1 MDPSTF
7 VLFWLLV
14 LPKALD
20 AQDDN
25 FDITLPTA
33 PIAFYLKSLANSEL
47 GVAKLQETLITAAA
61 AKKKHQVHSS
71 TKTSRN
77 DDAFLQI
84 VSEKLSQKW
93 KAFNSHLN
101 SITVKLENKLQES
114 SSGLTAALDHK
125 VVLPP
130 CCATQ
135 DQNEAAKGCS
145 VIHLGYNGT
154 RTARIASEVFDS
166 LLTTPEGSKRQFFIS
181 TDRTTHLEF
190 PASRACGQQAYN
202 WHRPSFVQSVAPN
215 RKHVLII
222 LDRGNSISTLQLD
235 VGRSIAGYI
244 LESLQVP
251 DQVALLTI
259 DSSRINVASNQA
271 CGSWARASS
280 LTKKVLRS
288 HLSSINRMSYQR
300 YDHPTALQKAN
311 ELIQKVS
318 GTKVDLFYI
327 TTTKS
332 LHIKSFLDSYQT
344 LMAKST
350 AAGGKLSMKLFL
362 MDSKD
367 GEEQS
372 RDADLNLSKE
382 IAKLCQTKN
391 VCLTTKNIDSTLL
404 LSYKIGDLFDFDDV
418 ETSSSSG
425 PNSTVSLPWIDELGG
440 HEMVLTLTYKVQG
453 SLRMTTQAV
462 IGLDLDYKYLFEDFF
477 YHDTEQSYFCV
488 LHAKSRSVIYHPRL
502 LSHGAAQD
510 QVFTQGLGFHQI
522 ESEKIENYTIEE
534 DKLYNQM
541 AGSYE
546 TEDKMYNWKH
556 VGEEFIIVSIQRR
569 GKQPAAASNDAPV
582 TYALQSLSVP
592 IQKLFEV
599 SVVFHRLD
607 VLPPQYQMK
616 LCRHLLRPAT
626 LETGSVFLSPKA
638 VTNPYSYL
646 QGNIE
651 ANRILSMMRYL
662 TKAQA
667 TDDGDATAAQKHHL
681 QPVIRDQLQALA
693 HSVLPV
699 WKNMSFTSGM
709 NNYIVRRF
717 AATDRGLLMAYPGS
731 PLPDGFDPLRQEWY
745 LTAKKFPSKV
755 VVTPPRLDQ
764 GGAGYVLTVSQYV
777 SSSETQEVAGAE
789 EGGAVISMD
798 LTLGYINKMLLDTMP
813 ICQNMLHQGVRCFIF
828 DHQGY
833 LIVHPSQFDHTQS
846 DIEGLHITQVEH
858 LAVSLMLE
866 DQTLVTRRQCKRFS
880 DMTLQRYY
888 HFNTSDSS
896 SSQKKVWQNSD
907 LDCWRYKVSMLPET
921 NLFLA
926 VLLTNSSK
934 CASRAD
940 VTFCPHNP
948 TRSCILCNEDHHPNQ
963 HQCESPC
970 QCPLSQCSQAKIDT
984 DVCSMPEPQVPP
996 KPERGGMMLEDLSLP
1011 PCFDTNCKRHS
1022 SRNKCFGVIGCAW
1035 CEFELNGQEAFCSE
1049 EAKCFG
1055 GVWGSHWPYDRYER
1069 GAKLVEDDYF
1079 FRKTPSLVPIAGSVL
1094 SVILF
1099 LGISAYCIRNY
1110 DKCLRQ
1116 PTTLRVV
1123 RRHARNGSILQAA
1136 ASFEEVLE
1144 EQNQDELHELSNRN
1158 ENVATTAIV
1167 SPYRINPGYR
1177 RPCATDSD
1185 HGYSTMTPMGGDIDS
1200 EIVPYVDSVPSRHR
1214 LQRHIQQRQQAVPS
1228 VTSGISSRTS
1238 SPTPN
1243 PVKKGIFLPLTT
1255 TTPSSSEDSSPI
1267 ARGTS
1272 CQATIMQTA
1281 ETNST
1286 SLDPKPKTAMSQN
1299 AGGSKN
1305 QFVVAATVHMVD
1317 TT

>member
-1 MDPSTF
+1 
-7 VLFWLLV
+7 
-14 LPKALD
+14 
-20 AQDDN
+20 
-25 FDITLPTA
+25 
-33 PIAFYLKSLANSEL
+33 
-47 GVAKLQETLITAAA
+47 
-61 AKKKHQVHSS
+61 
-71 TKTSRN
+71 
-77 DDAFLQI
+77 
-84 VSEKLSQKW
+84 
-93 KAFNSHLN
+93 
-101 SITVKLENKLQES
+101 
-114 SSGLTAALDHK
+114 
-125 VVLPP
+125 
-130 CCATQ
+130 
-135 DQNEAAKGCS
+135 
-145 VIHLGYNGT
+145 
-154 RTARIASEVFDS
+154 
-166 LLTTPEGSKRQFFIS
+166 
-181 TDRTTHLEF
+181 
-190 PASRACGQQAYN
+190 
-202 WHRPSFVQSVAPN
+202 
-215 RKHVLII
+215 
-222 LDRGNSISTLQLD
+222 
-235 VGRSIAGYI
+235 
-244 LESLQVP
+244 
-251 DQVALLTI
+251 
-259 DSSRINVASNQA
+259 
-271 CGSWARASS
+271 
-280 LTKKVLRS
+280 
-288 HLSSINRMSYQR
+288 
-300 YDHPTALQKAN
+300 
-311 ELIQKVS
+311 
-318 GTKVDLFYI
+318 
-327 TTTKS
+327 
-332 LHIKSFLDSYQT
+332 
-344 LMAKST
+344 
-350 AAGGKLSMKLFL
+350 
-362 MDSKD
+362 
-367 GEEQS
+367 
-372 RDADLNLSKE
+372 
-382 IAKLCQTKN
+382 
-391 VCLTTKNIDSTLL
+391 
-404 LSYKIGDLFDFDDV
+404 
-418 ETSSSSG
+418 
-425 PNSTVSLPWIDELGG
+425 
-440 HEMVLTLTYKVQG
+440 
-453 SLRMTTQAV
+453 MTTQAV

-582 TYALQSLSVP
+582 THALQSLSVP

-638 VTNPYSYL
+638 VTNPYGYL
-646 QGNIE
+646 QGHIE

-667 TDDGDATAAQKHHL
+667 ADDGDATAAQKHHL
-681 QPVIRDQLQALA
+681 HPVIRDQLQALA

-1116 PTTLRVV
+1116 PRTLRVV

-1158 ENVATTAIV
+1158 ENVATTSAIV

-1286 SLDPKPKTAMSQN
+1286 SLDPKTAMSQN